1 MPDML
6 DVVTHSGVV
15 VEGWFEN
22 FLRKSHSRISLERR
36 ELEILAVESI
46 GWPYSLASAICLWIS
61 SSRTRRS
68 RDPPISGSLSDYV
81 DGWLSWR
88 ATIRAWL
95 VVALPEC
102 LLLMMAFSRSGAASS

>member
-1 MPDML
+1 MPDVL

-46 GWPYSLASAICLWIS
+46 GWLCRFGSMTHLWIS
-61 SSRTRRS
+61 SSKAHRS
-68 RDPPISGSLSDYV
+68 GDPPTSGSLSDCV
-81 DGWLSWR
+81 DGGLSW
-88 ATIRAWL
+88 
-95 VVALPEC
+95 
-102 LLLMMAFSRSGAASS
+102 MAAI